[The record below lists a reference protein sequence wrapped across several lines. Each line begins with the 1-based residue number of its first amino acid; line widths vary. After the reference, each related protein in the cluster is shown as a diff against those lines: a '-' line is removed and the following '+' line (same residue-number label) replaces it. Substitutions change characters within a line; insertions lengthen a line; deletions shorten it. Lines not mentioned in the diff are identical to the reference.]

1 MSTNFN
7 IFAARLLSQ
16 DELFTQGHRAC
27 QGCAPAL
34 AMRLIGKALG
44 FNMIV
49 ANATGCME
57 IICSPYPFMA
67 WAVPWI
73 HVAFENTAA
82 VASGIEAGIKA
93 LRRKKRH
100 YIDTGEKIAIVGI
113 GGDGGTMDIGIQA
126 LSGAMERGHDF
137 LYVCYDNE
145 AYMNTGIQRSSGTP
159 FGASTSTSPA
169 GTHSI
174 GQNTQKKDFAEIC
187 AAHNI
192 PYVATANVAYP
203 FDLIEKIRKAKEAKG
218 PAVIHLF
225 APCPTG
231 WHCTASS
238 SIKLARLA
246 TETGLFPLYEV
257 VNGKYALS
265 LDIEKLRPM
274 EEYAA
279 IRNVRDYLVDET
291 AGGKDAQGR
300 DRHLSPDLVARI
312 QEQAHARYERLK
324 AKVRMTQEW

>member
-67 WAVPWI
+67 WTVPWI

-82 VASGIEAGIKA
+82 VASGIEAGIKT

-126 LSGAMERGHDF
+126 LSGAWSE
-137 LYVCYDNE
+137 
-145 AYMNTGIQRSSGTP
+145 GTTS
-159 FGASTSTSPA
+159 STS
-169 GTHSI
+169 
-174 GQNTQKKDFAEIC
+174 
-187 AAHNI
+187 
-192 PYVATANVAYP
+192 ATTT
-203 FDLIEKIRKAKEAKG
+203 KR
-218 PAVIHLF
+218 
-225 APCPTG
+225 T
-231 WHCTASS
+231 
-238 SIKLARLA
+238 
-246 TETGLFPLYEV
+246 
-257 VNGKYALS
+257 
-265 LDIEKLRPM
+265 
-274 EEYAA
+274 
-279 IRNVRDYLVDET
+279 
-291 AGGKDAQGR
+291 
-300 DRHLSPDLVARI
+300 
-312 QEQAHARYERLK
+312 
-324 AKVRMTQEW
+324 